1 MQRAAISLQFVVAL
15 ARIVVI
21 ANYKTFVSLGKVW
34 MQELQGC
41 ANCNDQVVRRDCK
54 TLSCF
59 KRAKLEGRHAWMA
72 GVTNEKSNQLGL
84 QSNANLCM

>member
-1 MQRAAISLQFVVAL
+1 MQRAMISLQFVVTL

-21 ANYKTFVSLGKVW
+21 ANYKTFASLAKVW

-54 TLSCF
+54 TPLSF
-59 KRAKLEGRHAWMA
+59 QQSKATRTTWMTR
-72 GVTNEKSNQLGL
+72 VTNEKSNQLGL
-84 QSNANLCM
+84 QSNANL